1 MKEFFF
7 FFPLIA
13 VSILVILSFPLSSP
27 SQEAPGTSLTKLQ
40 NTFLAKKTELDAA
53 RLEKRAELLK
63 RYGDVLTR
71 IKQNYQT
78 AGKLNETVLVT
89 KEWDAAQ
96 KGELQTWPA
105 TATPPPDLGN
115 ARKVAQAELEKIDRQ
130 HGNDLAELGGRYL
143 KALEGLKTT
152 LTQAGKIDEGLAVV
166 KEIENLNTL
175 LERLSEG
182 RGTAGFKRDLPPAL
196 RKDLVVYFSFDEK
209 DGNVLSS
216 SIEMPIKGIL
226 EGTKFVPVGKVGGA
240 RYFSGNRDRVAL
252 SSPLPDSKEM
262 TIALWMKFQGD
273 LKTGGLFADYDEKNA
288 NDMTRMMKNRFDVVL
303 TEFKQRGREDYYEE
317 LPLILEWMRLHRR
330 APLPSVLEMKTLRP
344 SDNRFYWLEIG
355 GLPEQIMKPRTNR
368 QGDPLPP
375 RPLPLTAKVT
385 AGNTLYLTVG
395 AERISLWLSPEF
407 VSFEEKLKVQWKGR
421 TMFNQIPER
430 DIGVMLEHLRITG
443 DRERLYWMNLNF

>member
-1 MKEFFF
+1 MKEFFVRV
-7 FFPLIA
+7 PLIA
-13 VSILVILSFPLSSP
+13 VSILVILSSPLSAQC
-27 SQEAPGTSLTKLQ
+27 QEAPGTSLTKLQ
-40 NTFLAKKTELDAA
+40 NTFLTKKTELDAS
-53 RLEKRAELLK
+53 RLDKRAELLK

-71 IKQNYQT
+71 IKQSYQT

-89 KEWDAAQ
+89 KEWEAAQ

-130 HGNDLAELGGRYL
+130 HGNDLSELGGRYL

-166 KEIENLNTL
+166 KEIENLNSL

-209 DGNVLSS
+209 DGNILSS
-216 SIEMPIKGIL
+216 SSETPIKGIL
-226 EGTKFVPVGKVGGA
+226 EGTKFVPAGKVGGA

-288 NDMTRMMKNRFDVVL
+288 NDMTLSLLDSKTIHIRADKTGGVL
-303 TEFKQRGREDYYEE
+303 MDEVK
-317 LPLILEWMRLHRR
+317 
-330 APLPSVLEMKTLRP
+330 LRSNF
-344 SDNRFYWLEIG
+344 SDGWHHLVWVMESD
-355 GLPEQIMKPRTNR
+355 KS
-368 QGDPLPP
+368 
-375 RPLPLTAKVT
+375 
-385 AGNTLYLTVG
+385 TLYLDG
-395 AERISLWLSPEF
+395 HREERVAKTATNIGFHKAYIGFGHNQSEWTYFKGEIDEFMYWSRALSPNEAAQVF
-407 VSFEEKLKVQWKGR
+407 GLISD
-421 TMFNQIPER
+421 NP
-430 DIGVMLEHLRITG
+430 
-443 DRERLYWMNLNF
+443 

>member
-1 MKEFFF
+1 MKEFFVRV
-7 FFPLIA
+7 PLIA
-13 VSILVILSFPLSSP
+13 VSILVILSSPLSSS

-226 EGTKFVPVGKVGGA
+226 EGTKFVPAGKVGGA

-288 NDMTRMMKNRFDVVL
+288 NDMTLSLLDSKTIHIRADKTGGVL
-303 TEFKQRGREDYYEE
+303 MDEVKLRSNFSDGWHHLVWVMESDKSTIYLDGHREERVAKTATNIGFHKAYIGFGHNQSEWTYFKGEIDEFMYWSRALSPNEAAQVFG
-317 LPLILEWMRLHRR
+317 LI
-330 APLPSVLEMKTLRP
+330 
-344 SDNRFYWLEIG
+344 SDN
-355 GLPEQIMKPRTNR
+355 P
-368 QGDPLPP
+368 
-375 RPLPLTAKVT
+375 
-385 AGNTLYLTVG
+385 
-395 AERISLWLSPEF
+395 
-407 VSFEEKLKVQWKGR
+407 
-421 TMFNQIPER
+421 
-430 DIGVMLEHLRITG
+430 
-443 DRERLYWMNLNF
+443 